1 MSLRVSFT
9 PRLAGERVC
18 RDNHPMLAFK
28 GVDCRRHESDRS
40 AQAGNHHTRRGD
52 FCHKA
57 IKSEVSVSRQSPAF
71 EHPLPNHRLESIDGP
86 RHFSAYLERLGIAAQ
101 KAMRD
106 GPLLLPCK
114 R

>member
-40 AQAGNHHTRRGD
+40 AQTSNHHTRRGD
-52 FCHKA
+52 FRHKA
-57 IKSEVSVSRQSPAF
+57 IKSEVSVRGKSLTL
-71 EHPLPNHRLESIDGP
+71 EHLLPNQGLESVDGP
-86 RHFSAYLERLGIAAQ
+86 RHLAAYLERRCIAAQ

-106 GPLLLPCK
+106 DPLLLPC
-114 R
+114 